1 MVSIQ
6 WLGQQHDMK
15 FPVTCSNPATKGD
28 ADSLPTRRSLV
39 NRLRDMEDESSWR
52 SFFETY
58 GRLLYNF
65 ARKSGLND
73 QEAQDVVQETVIA
86 VARKMPEFQYDPAR
100 GSFKQWLLLIS
111 RRRIQDHFRRVYRSL
126 PRANGMQAPERVC
139 SEPTPDA
146 AMDAA
151 WETEWSENLFRSALE
166 RVRQRVQP
174 KTYQV
179 FDYLVLQG
187 IPAQRVAKMLG
198 LNVAQV
204 YLAKHR
210 VALAVKRAAK
220 AMARGGGLDG

>member
-1 MVSIQ
+1 
-6 WLGQQHDMK
+6 
-15 FPVTCSNPATKGD
+15 
-28 ADSLPTRRSLV
+28 
-39 NRLRDMEDESSWR
+39 MEDESSWR
-52 SFFETY
+52 TFFETY

-65 ARKSGLND
+65 TRKSGLND

-86 VARKMPEFQYDPAR
+86 VARKMPEFRYDPAR
-100 GSFKQWLLLIS
+100 GSFKQWLLLIT
-111 RRRIQDHFRRVYRSL
+111 RRRIQDHFRRVYRAL
-126 PRANGMQAPERVC
+126 PPASGTDQAPERVC
-139 SEPTPDA
+139 PEPTPDA

-151 WETEWSENLFRSALE
+151 WETAWSDNLFRSALE

-179 FDYLVLQG
+179 FDYLVLQE

-210 VALAVKRAAK
+210 VALAVRRAAK
-220 AMARGGGLDG
+220 AMARGGGLNG